1 MLPTTIRASVHEDA
15 IARVSAFFNAS
26 AEDILREVL
35 QNARRSIATRVEVT
49 VGAEADADGRRRV
62 EIADNGCGMN
72 DPAALL
78 AFGYSGWDGR
88 THEHPAGMGWY
99 ALAGTD
105 CTVTSRTALMDTG
118 WQVTLGPAHYRGEA
132 AARVERAPE
141 GTPVGTRI
149 VLPASTITEE
159 AVGRAA
165 RYLTVDVKVNGKRVE
180 QAEFQAR
187 YGHAG
192 VACGA
197 DVSFPVTDGYL
208 SNYEREERAGQ
219 ATMPSRETTIN
230 FHGHLV
236 HDDLGLPAVIGM
248 DHHWRAN
255 VDVHECGELQL
266 VLPARK
272 EVVRNAFAADLR
284 RRAEQAIFTVLDARS
299 EAPKLPYATWR
310 RGCEVLGHTMQRQP
324 VTLTPWSPT
333 TPENANRRTRTDT
346 GGPRRPEDDALLI
359 GADMPAPLQ
368 VMLAEALAEAGTGKR
383 PLYEAEPR
391 YAGYDEYDRLE
402 RVRKAWVMVTEL
414 DGTRHR
420 SDDGEERGDNR
431 TVREIELVLEHGQGD
446 SGAGTQLRLPC
457 DVGFCS
463 VRAGADPAHVGIL
476 VKEHAPVHPEALER
490 MLTTAFYSRNDDYA
504 RSDETQRED
513 FARAAREQA
522 EQVLLPDTTAL
533 ERAIQRALDEHA
545 GPLLRDRGRLT
556 IRYEA
561 FRSCRIEA
569 PGGGA
574 GAANKSPVTAE
585 RAD

>member
-236 HDDLGLPAVIGM
+236 HDDLGAAGR
-248 DHHWRAN
+248 DR
-255 VDVHECGELQL
+255 HEPPL
-266 VLPARK
+266 AR
-272 EVVRNAFAADLR
+272 ER
-284 RRAEQAIFTVLDARS
+284 RRARVRRAAAGASRAQGGRAERVCGRSAPAGRAGDLHGARRA
-299 EAPKLPYATWR
+299 E
-310 RGCEVLGHTMQRQP
+310 RG
-324 VTLTPWSPT
+324 
-333 TPENANRRTRTDT
+333 
-346 GGPRRPEDDALLI
+346 
-359 GADMPAPLQ
+359 
-368 VMLAEALAEAGTGKR
+368 AEAAL
-383 PLYEAEPR
+383 
-391 YAGYDEYDRLE
+391 
-402 RVRKAWVMVTEL
+402 
-414 DGTRHR
+414 RH
-420 SDDGEERGDNR
+420 
-431 TVREIELVLEHGQGD
+431 V
-446 SGAGTQLRLPC
+446 A
-457 DVGFCS
+457 
-463 VRAGADPAHVGIL
+463 
-476 VKEHAPVHPEALER
+476 
-490 MLTTAFYSRNDDYA
+490 
-504 RSDETQRED
+504 
-513 FARAAREQA
+513 
-522 EQVLLPDTTAL
+522 
-533 ERAIQRALDEHA
+533 
-545 GPLLRDRGRLT
+545 
-556 IRYEA
+556 
-561 FRSCRIEA
+561 
-569 PGGGA
+569 A
-574 GAANKSPVTAE
+574 GAARSSGTRCSAS
-585 RAD
+585 RSR